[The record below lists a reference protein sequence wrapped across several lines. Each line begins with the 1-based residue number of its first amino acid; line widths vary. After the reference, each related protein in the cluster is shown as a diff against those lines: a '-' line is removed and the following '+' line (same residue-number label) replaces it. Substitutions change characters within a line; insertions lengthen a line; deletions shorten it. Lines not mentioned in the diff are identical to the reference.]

1 MDLRR
6 ALGLDSVAPEE
17 NTVHYELFPH
27 TGTPHAFDVRGSVV
41 YSLLVTS
48 IASKAPL
55 SCTDVD
61 APQLRALKTSCLE
74 SLLPWLSQHIWQRG
88 RFDIQSSAERAV
100 PWRQKNQRKGSKS
113 TPALD
118 PPRLSLW
125 GSVCFADNV
134 EDEWC
139 VVWLL
144 TQLTQS
150 FPLDVRYALGQM
162 QG

>member
-48 IASKAPL
+48 IAPKAPL

-88 RFDIQSSAERAV
+88 RFDIQFLAYCIFFRTASV
-100 PWRQKNQRKGSKS
+100 I
-113 TPALD
+113 L
-118 PPRLSLW
+118 LSRVNFLK
-125 GSVCFADNV
+125 
-134 EDEWC
+134 
-139 VVWLL
+139 
-144 TQLTQS
+144 
-150 FPLDVRYALGQM
+150 R
-162 QG
+162 